1 MNQTHLRGL
10 WLLFW
15 TGNAATWVAVRTL
28 WMSEIYT
35 LALGVIST
43 ATIIVAVVMAL
54 CPKLRMRGVIAF
66 ACGLLVGQWWL
77 IETGLLRAYW
87 TFSDFAP

>member
-1 MNQTHLRGL
+1 MNQTHLGSL

-15 TGNAATWVAVRTL
+15 TGNAATWVAVRAL

-35 LALGVIST
+35 LILGALST
-43 ATIIVAVVMAL
+43 ATIVVALVIAL
-54 CPKLRMRGVIAF
+54 CSKLSMRGVIAL

-87 TFSDFAP
+87 TFSGFAP